1 MAFFLVCQEIFFIFF
16 HKPSRS
22 SWSFRPKYLAD
33 PQERAD
39 KCPRICYTK
48 TNDMTHR
55 RDVNFMDHIKDELS
69 HLGGMSSNDAFDL
82 LTLGLFPDEEPEE
95 EAPEEEDIVQHV
107 SPLTD
112 IDSLDFYLW
121 VEEGA
126 QAEADRRQ
134 NKPSKP
140 PKAE

>member
-1 MAFFLVCQEIFFIFF
+1 
-16 HKPSRS
+16 
-22 SWSFRPKYLAD
+22 
-33 PQERAD
+33 
-39 KCPRICYTK
+39 
-48 TNDMTHR
+48 
-55 RDVNFMDHIKDELS
+55 MDHIKDELS

-112 IDSLDFYLW
+112 MDSLDFYLW

-126 QAEADRRQ
+126 QAEADRRRQ

>member
-1 MAFFLVCQEIFFIFF
+1 
-16 HKPSRS
+16 
-22 SWSFRPKYLAD
+22 
-33 PQERAD
+33 
-39 KCPRICYTK
+39 
-48 TNDMTHR
+48 
-55 RDVNFMDHIKDELS
+55 MDHIKDELS

-82 LTLGLFPDEEPEE
+82 LTLGLL

-112 IDSLDFYLW
+112 MDSLDFYLW

-126 QAEADRRQ
+126 QAEAARRQ

>member
-1 MAFFLVCQEIFFIFF
+1 
-16 HKPSRS
+16 
-22 SWSFRPKYLAD
+22 
-33 PQERAD
+33 
-39 KCPRICYTK
+39 
-48 TNDMTHR
+48 
-55 RDVNFMDHIKDELS
+55 MDHIKDELS

-95 EAPEEEDIVQHV
+95 EAAEEEDFVQHV

-112 IDSLDFYLW
+112 MDSLDFYLW

-134 NKPSKP
+134 TQPDH
-140 PKAE
+140 PKQTK

>member
-1 MAFFLVCQEIFFIFF
+1 
-16 HKPSRS
+16 
-22 SWSFRPKYLAD
+22 
-33 PQERAD
+33 
-39 KCPRICYTK
+39 
-48 TNDMTHR
+48 
-55 RDVNFMDHIKDELS
+55 MDHIKDELS

-95 EAPEEEDIVQHV
+95 EDEAEAIGPEPDEEAPEEEDIVQHV

-112 IDSLDFYLW
+112 MDSLDFYLW

>member
-1 MAFFLVCQEIFFIFF
+1 
-16 HKPSRS
+16 
-22 SWSFRPKYLAD
+22 
-33 PQERAD
+33 
-39 KCPRICYTK
+39 
-48 TNDMTHR
+48 MTHR

-82 LTLGLFPDEEPEE
+82 LTLGLFPDEE
-95 EAPEEEDIVQHV
+95 AAEEEDIVQHV

-112 IDSLDFYLW
+112 MDSLDFYLW

-134 NKPSKP
+134 NTPSKP

>member
-1 MAFFLVCQEIFFIFF
+1 
-16 HKPSRS
+16 
-22 SWSFRPKYLAD
+22 
-33 PQERAD
+33 
-39 KCPRICYTK
+39 
-48 TNDMTHR
+48 
-55 RDVNFMDHIKDELS
+55 MDHIKDELS

-112 IDSLDFYLW
+112 MDSQDFYLW

-134 NKPSKP
+134 NTPSKP

>member
-1 MAFFLVCQEIFFIFF
+1 
-16 HKPSRS
+16 
-22 SWSFRPKYLAD
+22 
-33 PQERAD
+33 
-39 KCPRICYTK
+39 
-48 TNDMTHR
+48 
-55 RDVNFMDHIKDELS
+55 MDHIKDELS

-112 IDSLDFYLW
+112 MDSLDFYLW

-140 PKAE
+140 PKSE